1 MDATLKHLGPTERIL
16 AEEKDYRREL
26 EDIPDLYPFKN
37 TTPVEA
43 FLSVNEQIRNVL
55 NFKNL
60 SNEDKLYKL
69 LLNQFNPFLEPNFNN
84 EQLAYA
90 STN

>member
-1 MDATLKHLGPTERIL
+1 MKHLGPTERIL

-26 EDIPDLYPFKN
+26 EDIPDLHPFKN

-60 SNEDKLYKL
+60 SNEDKLNKL

-84 EQLAYA
+84 E
-90 STN
+90 